1 MHFGGL
7 ALLVDD
13 VDATVAF
20 YEAAFGLGQVFA
32 DGDGSFV
39 VLGRG
44 GWSQG
49 PSTPYLSVEH
59 RRKIDDYTEPRPA
72 DGFRVLLEADD
83 VDEAYRRAVDAGA
96 RSALAPTTR
105 PWGQR
110 VAAVIDLN
118 DTIVEINGPVVP
130 D

>member
-1 MHFGGL
+1 MHFGGV

-32 DGDGSFV
+32 DGDGTFV
-39 VLGRG
+39 VLGRP
-44 GWSQG
+44 GWSDG
-49 PSTPYLSVEH
+49 PSAPYLSVEH
-59 RRKIDDYTEPRPA
+59 RRKIEDYAEPRPT
-72 DGFRVLLEADD
+72 DGFRVLLETDD
-83 VDEAYRRAVDAGA
+83 VDDAYRRAVEAGA
-96 RSALAPTTR
+96 RSALVPTTR

-118 DTIVEINGPVVP
+118 DAIVEINGPVTP